1 MKNCTIK
8 DIKSRYI
15 IDSRG
20 NPTVEADVYLS
31 NGIFGRAAVPSGA
44 STGDKEALEL
54 RDKDVIWCGKGVNQ
68 AINNINDYIKPNLIG
83 MDCSD
88 IQLIDNGGWHFS
100 FLKDPQSI
108 KHKIMS
114 YSHQEYN
121 TDEFTNTD
129 LIKEKISKGKDL
141 FNRDIKYEKISINDN
156 FPKYI
161 INNKEKFKDWIL

>member
-54 RDKDVIWCGKGVNQ
+54 RDKDVIWCWMM
-68 AINNINDYIKPNLIG
+68 AIGQD
-83 MDCSD
+83 
-88 IQLIDNGGWHFS
+88 
-100 FLKDPQSI
+100 
-108 KHKIMS
+108 KHKM
-114 YSHQEYN
+114 
-121 TDEFTNTD
+121 
-129 LIKEKISKGKDL
+129 IKIIICKFQIICQMNSLDDFSKP
-141 FNRDIKYEKISINDN
+141 FM
-156 FPKYI
+156 
-161 INNKEKFKDWIL
+161 